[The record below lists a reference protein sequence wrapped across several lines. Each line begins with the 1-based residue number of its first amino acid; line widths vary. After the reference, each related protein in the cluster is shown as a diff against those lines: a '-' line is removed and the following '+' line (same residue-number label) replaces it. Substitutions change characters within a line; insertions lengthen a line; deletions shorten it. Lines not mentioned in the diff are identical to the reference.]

1 MRTLEALIRTN
12 QMVELRVRRPDG
24 WTTITVLDDVD
35 IEVAGGKIDGQ
46 LSPTLVGTR
55 DDEMYVVELGILD
68 VDEADEYHIEN
79 EVPRTADRDS
89 LVLRRL
95 LQG

>member
-46 LSPTLVGTR
+46 LSPTLIGTR
-55 DDEMYVVELGILD
+55 DDGMYVVEPGTLD